1 MATTDN
7 SNKTQLIADIYNMYA
22 RELMAYLMSYTHNEM
37 AAEDMLHD
45 LFVKVIGLDV
55 VNKETAKSLLFV
67 TARRMMID
75 DARHKAFVRQY
86 EKDALAEMNRYD
98 QYSVERRLDA
108 ERISRL
114 ESYAKNKL
122 AKEELIKKAQEVA
135 DAGQWKVGSVKMKE
149 LMDSWKKLGFAGPEV
164 NDQVWEAFQAAR
176 QTFYDRQRAWYE
188 ELDKKHAEA
197 KEKKKAIIE
206 EAKEVTTDTEEW
218 NKTSENLDQLF
229 ARWKEA
235 GSAGRSDD
243 DKLWSRFQEVRK
255 SFYERR
261 SAWFD
266 ERNARWAESAETKKS
281 LIDEAR
287 EILESNDF

>member
-22 RELMAYLMSYTHNEM
+22 RELMAYFMSYTHNEM

-108 ERISRL
+108 ELRDEFNIAVVEGDIASSVDAERISRL
-114 ESYAKNKL
+114 ESARL
-122 AKEELIKKAQEVA
+122 ARMPQKSAQVYELCFHEE
-135 DAGQWKVGSVKMKE
+135 
-149 LMDSWKKLGFAGPEV
+149 
-164 NDQVWEAFQAAR
+164 
-176 QTFYDRQRAWYE
+176 
-188 ELDKKHAEA
+188 
-197 KEKKKAIIE
+197 
-206 EAKEVTTDTEEW
+206 
-218 NKTSENLDQLF
+218 
-229 ARWKEA
+229 
-235 GSAGRSDD
+235 RS
-243 DKLWSRFQEVRK
+243 
-255 SFYERR
+255 
-261 SAWFD
+261 
-266 ERNARWAESAETKKS
+266 
-281 LIDEAR
+281 AR
-287 EILESNDF
+287 EIAELMQMNQRTVEGHIYRCRKEMREYLRKVM

>member
-45 LFVKVIGLDV
+45 LFVKVMGLDV

-75 DARHKAFVRQY
+75 GARHKAFVRQY

-114 ESYAKNKL
+114 ESARL
-122 AKEELIKKAQEVA
+122 ARMPQKSAQVYELCFHEE
-135 DAGQWKVGSVKMKE
+135 
-149 LMDSWKKLGFAGPEV
+149 
-164 NDQVWEAFQAAR
+164 
-176 QTFYDRQRAWYE
+176 
-188 ELDKKHAEA
+188 
-197 KEKKKAIIE
+197 
-206 EAKEVTTDTEEW
+206 
-218 NKTSENLDQLF
+218 
-229 ARWKEA
+229 
-235 GSAGRSDD
+235 RS
-243 DKLWSRFQEVRK
+243 
-255 SFYERR
+255 
-261 SAWFD
+261 
-266 ERNARWAESAETKKS
+266 
-281 LIDEAR
+281 AR
-287 EILESNDF
+287 EIAELMQMNQRTVEGHIYRCRKEMREYLRKVM